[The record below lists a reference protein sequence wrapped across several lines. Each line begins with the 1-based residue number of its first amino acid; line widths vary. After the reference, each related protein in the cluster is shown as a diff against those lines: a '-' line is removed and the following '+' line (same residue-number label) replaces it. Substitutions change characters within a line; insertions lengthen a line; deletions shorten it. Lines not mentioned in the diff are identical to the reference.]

1 LADLQQLAVG
11 ADGPVESPANC
22 WSSLCDVNA
31 CLDAVLTS
39 SSPSG
44 YAVDALA
51 DRSLLPPP
59 PGTTAIISPPERFY
73 TVSIPFKQEF
83 LAYEVRAVNKKLFG
97 VKLLI
102 TFLSVLRNCRPK

>member
-1 LADLQQLAVG
+1 LLINSLSGPYNASYRNLKNHLRLADLQQLAVG
-11 ADGPVESPANC
+11 VDGPMESSANC

-39 SSPSG
+39 SSPAG

-51 DRSLLPPP
+51 GRSLLPSP
-59 PGTTAIISPPERFY
+59 PGTTAVISSPERFH

-83 LAYEVRAVNKKLFG
+83 LAYEVHA
-97 VKLLI
+97 
-102 TFLSVLRNCRPK
+102 S